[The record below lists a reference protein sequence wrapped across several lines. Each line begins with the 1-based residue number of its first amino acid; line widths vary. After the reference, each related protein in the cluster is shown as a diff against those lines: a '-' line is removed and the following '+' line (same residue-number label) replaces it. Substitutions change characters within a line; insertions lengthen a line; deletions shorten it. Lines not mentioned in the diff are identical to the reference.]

1 MSYDIQKEAVQKYF
15 SFIIKLIF
23 HIVINNSNHSKI
35 SCLKCTIFEMA
46 LRRIMGNWDKIL
58 K

>member
-1 MSYDIQKEAVQKYF
+1 MYDIKKEAVQKYF

-35 SCLKCTIFEMA
+35 PCLKCTIFEMA
-46 LRRIMGNWDKIL
+46 LSRIMENWDKIL